1 MAFWWHQ
8 NCSVPGQARFLSRDP
23 LGKEK
28 RSDFPNE
35 YLQLTVLTAA
45 WFTPNLNEIGKIAD
59 KSEIMHP
66 LSQGTNQLVG
76 QKLTSGVSDFL
87 KVDDPV
93 KRIKPHS
100 ERVNH
105 YYALQK
111 SLTHRLDSNKH
122 FKASEKALTHS

>member
-1 MAFWWHQ
+1 MVFWWHK

-28 RSDFPNE
+28 CSNFPNE
-35 YLQLTVLTAA
+35 NLQLTVLTTA
-45 WFTPNLNEIGKIAD
+45 WFTPNLNEIGKIAG
-59 KSEIMHP
+59 KSEIINS

-105 YYALQK
+105 DYASQK
-111 SLTHRLDSNKH
+111 SLTHHLGSK
-122 FKASEKALTHS
+122 EY